1 MYPAEESSYLYYM
14 IRVGTSGFSFPD
26 WKGTVYPAGLRERE
40 MLSFYEKELG
50 FNALEV
56 NFTYYTLPS
65 QKSFAAMSQ
74 KTSDDFEFVV
84 KAYKGMTHE
93 IRDRETGEL
102 INNEETFKKFKYSLE
117 PLRSKGKLAGILA
130 QFPYGFFPN
139 RENFGYLEK
148 FKEEMGDVPLVFEFR
163 NENWFRDTT
172 FELLE
177 KKGIGFCI
185 VDEPKLPKLMPYIP
199 RATSEIGYFRLHGRN
214 PSWFNVPASV
224 RYDYLYSEKELKEFV
239 PDIQDISKKAAKTF
253 VFFNN
258 CHAGS
263 AAKNAAQMAKL
274 LSEQ

>member
-1 MYPAEESSYLYYM
+1 MYPAEELLYLYYM

-26 WKGTVYPAGLRERE
+26 WKGTVYPAGLQERE

-50 FNALEV
+50 FNALEL

-74 KTSDDFEFVV
+74 KTSGDFEFVV
-84 KAYKGMTHE
+84 KSYKGMTHE
-93 IRDRETGEL
+93 IRNRETGEM
-102 INNEETFKKFKYSLE
+102 IDNRETFKKFKYSLD
-117 PLRSKGKLAGILA
+117 PLIGDGKLGGILA
-130 QFPYGFFPN
+130 QFPYGFFLN
-139 RENFGYLEK
+139 RENLGYLEK
-148 FKEEMGDVPLVFEFR
+148 FKEEMDDLPLVFEFR
-163 NENWFRDTT
+163 NQTWLKEGT

-199 RATSEIGYFRLHGRN
+199 KATSEIGYFRFHGRN
-214 PSWFNVPASV
+214 PNWFNVPSSV
-224 RYDYLYSEKELKEFV
+224 RYDYLYSDKELKEFV

-274 LSEQ
+274 LKN

>member
-1 MYPAEESSYLYYM
+1 M
-14 IRVGTSGFSFPD
+14 IKIGTSGFSFAD
-26 WKGTVYPAGLRERE
+26 WKGTVYPPGLPEKE

-65 QKSFAAMSQ
+65 QKSFSAMSQ
-74 KTSDDFEFVV
+74 KTSGHFEFVV
-84 KAYKGMTHE
+84 KSFKGMTHE
-93 IRDRETGEL
+93 IRSKETGEM
-102 INNEETFKKFKYSLE
+102 IDNRETFKKFRYSLA
-117 PLRSKGKLAGILA
+117 PLIGEGKLASVLA

-139 RENFGYLEK
+139 RENFDYLAR

-163 NENWFRDTT
+163 NRTWMKEGT
-172 FELLE
+172 FEFLS
-177 KKGIGFCI
+177 KNGVGFCI

-199 RATSEIGYFRLHGRN
+199 RTTSEIGYFRFHGRN
-214 PSWFNVPASV
+214 PNWFNVPTSV
-224 RYDYLYSEKELKEFV
+224 RYDYLYSEEELKEFV
-239 PDIQDISKKAAKTF
+239 PDIKDISKKTAKTF

-274 LSEQ
+274 LQLRNAD